1 MALRGKMSDV
11 LERRVTFAS
20 GGRPQVLLEGVIA
33 RASMRGPAG
42 YSGAQADAPAGRPVA
57 VLCHPQPLT
66 TTMDDPLIIQL
77 ADDLAAAGFITLR
90 FNFRGVGE
98 SEGEQTD
105 GRLEPLDVAGAVE
118 FALAEPGAN
127 REKLCLVGHAFG
139 AYVALV
145 YAAHDPRVKTVVAI
159 SPSVF
164 RLTPELGAFDR
175 PKLFITGEHDEVAPR
190 HKLEPWI
197 ERLPARGLKIIS
209 GARHLMRG
217 YESTAAQ
224 AVVHYLVRWAET
236 PGV

>member
-1 MALRGKMSDV
+1 MSDV

-20 GGRPQVLLEGVIA
+20 GARPSVQLEGVIA
-33 RASMRGPAG
+33 RASVRG
-42 YSGAQADAPAGRPVA
+42 SGNLQGLPVVA
-57 VLCHPQPLT
+57 LCHPQPLT
-66 TTMDDPLIIQL
+66 SSMNDPLTVQL
-77 ADDLAAAGFITLR
+77 ATDLAAAGFITLR
-90 FNFRGVGE
+90 FNFRGVGA
-98 SEGEQTD
+98 SEGQQTD

-127 REKLCLVGHAFG
+127 RDKLCLVGHAFG

-159 SPSVF
+159 SPPVF
-164 RLTPELGAFDR
+164 RLTAELGVFDR
-175 PKLFITGEHDEVAPR
+175 PKLFITGEYDEVSPR

-217 YESTAAQ
+217 YETTTAQ